1 MRVYLLGY
9 MGSGKSTLGPKVA
22 DELSIPFY
30 DLDDVFEERYRI
42 SINDFF
48 SKYGEK
54 YFRDIEHALLLE
66 LTKQEEFLL
75 ATGGGT
81 PCYYN
86 NLDFM
91 KLHGITVYLRLPFE
105 VLIERL
111 MSSQKKR
118 PVIGGVQDDDFYS
131 HIREHLETRE
141 LFYLRSDLIIGSGSL
156 DPGMI
161 AGMIRERTIWSGG
174 V

>member
-1 MRVYLLGY
+1 MRVFLLGY

-22 DELSIPFY
+22 GELSIPFL

-42 SINDFF
+42 SISNFF
-48 SKYGEK
+48 RKYGEH
-54 YFRDIEHALLLE
+54 YFRKIEQALLQE

-81 PCYYN
+81 PCYYD

-91 KLHGITVYLRLPFE
+91 KQHGITVYLRLPFE
-105 VLIERL
+105 VLIDRL
-111 MSSQKKR
+111 ICSQKKR
-118 PVIGGVQDDDFYS
+118 PVIGGIEDEKFAN
-131 HIREHLETRE
+131 HIREHLKSRE
-141 LFYLRSDLIIGSGSL
+141 LFYLQSDLIVDPTSF
-156 DPGMI
+156 DPGSI
-161 AGMIRERTIWSGG
+161 AGMIKVRSIRSDG